1 MYPAKACENPIILS
15 CLNNLF
21 NYETLNRPKKFLSGL
36 RAAIF
41 GMRYLGH
48 SKMYPAKFCENPLIL
63 ACLNNLV
70 KFENLKGPQ
79 KFLCGLR
86 ATIFCMVY
94 KWHPQM
100 YPVKF
105 YRNPSI
111 KTCPNNLINFEAKIP
126 PFSGGWGGIL
136 QFMTHIFLPLKRR
149 VLTSKNQISKKSFV
163 HFSHRQPP

>member
-1 MYPAKACENPIILS
+1 MYPAKACANPIILS

-21 NYETLNRPKKFLSGL
+21 KYEILNRPKKFLCGL

-41 GMRYLGH
+41 GMEYLGH

-111 KTCPNNLINFEAKIP
+111 KTCPNNLINFEAKTP
-126 PFSGGWGGIL
+126 PFSGVRVGHTS
-136 QFMTHIFLPLKRR
+136 THDMYFFIQKMKVHDLRMSNVQKKIFP
-149 VLTSKNQISKKSFV
+149 F
-163 HFSHRQPP
+163 FP